1 MARHSWTPRS
11 DPRRPSIRL
20 RLAGVM
26 QPCPSISYMP
36 TAAALL
42 LRRLHPG
49 HQPHELGAVGV
60 RRGDQRLRRHLLAER
75 RPHAQA
81 QLRGGDAAVGVLVQC
96 SSSVSLLQDDDA
108 TIIFHTLLLG
118 SIDRGWLASYSC
130 AQRN

>member
-1 MARHSWTPRS
+1 
-11 DPRRPSIRL
+11 
-20 RLAGVM
+20 M

-49 HQPHELGAVGV
+49 HQPHELDAVGV
-60 RRGDQRLRRHLLAER
+60 RRGDQRLLAER

-81 QLRGGDAAVGVLVQC
+81 QLRGGDAAVDVLVQC